1 MVLTYLFENMGWW
14 NTLAP
19 KSRNAKRQKQQ
30 DKNNNDV
37 ESESATQKQ
46 KEQCT
51 QEQQREEN
59 PEIAMRR
66 MQLESQRQRELEA
79 ESRGAYIAKQR
90 VKYHYRAM
98 DSFHDAVIL
107 GVHLDDGPDKPYYTI
122 QYQKADVTLNEHGH
136 EEASLVQVEKQ
147 TTPDRLQRVPWDEE
161 ATWSILSSKKV

>member
-1 MVLTYLFENMGWW
+1 MGWW

-19 KSRNAKRQKQQ
+19 KSRSAKRQKQKQQ
-30 DKNNNDV
+30 DNNNNDV
-37 ESESATQKQ
+37 ESATQKQ

-59 PEIAMRR
+59 PEMAMRR
-66 MQLESQRQRELEA
+66 MQLESQRKRELEA

-90 VKYHYRAM
+90 VKYHFRAT

-107 GVHLDDGPDKPYYTI
+107 GVHLDDGPDHPYYTI
-122 QYQKADVTLNEHGH
+122 KYQKADVTLNEQGD

-147 TTPDRLQRVPWDEE
+147 TTPDRLHRVPWDEE
-161 ATWSILSSKKV
+161 ATWSILSRKKV